1 MSTYM
6 IYVNLYEDI
15 YGDIRRFMSTY
26 TREIASLHYVR
37 LLHDGNSAA
46 AEMGI
51 EAAKTFPIQILMI
64 VFILKQI
71 LMVIFIFHTHTNTHD
86 HTQDHTHTHTH
97 THTNTHG
104 HSLTR
109 VHAHLMLILI
119 LNVILILITHTFANG
134 CIRQVT
140 AMRQLSWLLSPTAQM
155 STTLW

>member
-71 LMVIFIFHTHTNTHD
+71 LMIIFILK
-86 HTQDHTHTHTH
+86 QI
-97 THTNTHG
+97 
-104 HSLTR
+104 
-109 VHAHLMLILI
+109 LMI
-119 LNVILILITHTFANG
+119 ILILIQ
-134 CIRQVT
+134 ILMIIV
-140 AMRQLSWLLSPTAQM
+140 LLGFMLILCSY
-155 STTLW
+155 SY